1 MMINNEN
8 NDEERFSKKS
18 YFKRVE
24 NEEEIKKSGESKDS
38 NDDIRDILKNII
50 GGLDDADVVENED
63 GSRSVIISTTTT
75 SFDDDDHE
83 CPIFE
88 LYHQKILGITWNE
101 DKLERFLKSRGY
113 TISEITV
120 DGETY
125 KHGTKEGVNTADFDL
140 YEIFEN
146 EIQDIILDW
155 LLRLGK

>member
-24 NEEEIKKSGESKDS
+24 NEEEVKKEDGES
-38 NDDIRDILKNII
+38 NDIRDILKNII
-50 GGLDDADVVENED
+50 GGLDDANVIENED
-63 GSRSVIISTTTT
+63 GSRSVIISTAT
-75 SFDDDDHE
+75 SINEEDDHE

-88 LYHQKILGITWNE
+88 LYHQKILGITWDE